1 MLLCVDSMRSVY
13 EYQARPPLADLAPEI
28 EGWHGHRME
37 MHQIRYFLAVADT
50 LNFTRAAEQCHVS
63 QPPLTRAIQHLE
75 EELGGLLLRRERKLT
90 HLTDFGRLIEPHL
103 CQLSADADAT
113 KSTARRFLSLQ
124 EAEIRLGVMC
134 TIGPARFMGFLA
146 DFRGTN
152 PGCGITLVEGVPAR
166 LSDLLLQGELDLAV
180 MAQPEPFSGR
190 LEVLPLYRERFCIAF
205 PTGHRLEQQNRV
217 QISDVVGET
226 YLRRINCE
234 YRDYLAD
241 RLRGDGFAVRVG
253 FQSEREDW
261 IQMMVAA
268 GFGVC
273 FLPEFSPTIPGVWT
287 QPVREPE
294 VVRVVSLASMAGR
307 RFSPAVLAFIRAI
320 RAHNW
325 SRDPNGYCP

>member
-1 MLLCVDSMRSVY
+1 
-13 EYQARPPLADLAPEI
+13 
-28 EGWHGHRME
+28 ME
-37 MHQIRYFLAVADT
+37 MHQVRYFLAVADT

-63 QPPLTRAIQHLE
+63 QPALTRAIQQLE

-103 CQLSADADAT
+103 RQLLADAEAAKT
-113 KSTARRFLSLQ
+113 TAKRFLNLE
-124 EAEIRLGVMC
+124 EAQIRLGVMC
-134 TIGPARFMGFLA
+134 TVGPARFMGFLA
-146 DFRGTN
+146 GFRSAN
-152 PGCGITLVEGVPAR
+152 PGCEITLVEGPVAR
-166 LSDLLLQGELDLAV
+166 LSDLLLEGELDLAV
-180 MAQPEPFSGR
+180 MAQPEPFSDR

-217 QISDVVGET
+217 RISDVAGET

-234 YRDYLAD
+234 YRDYLVD
-241 RLRGDGFAVRVG
+241 RLRERGLATRVG

-273 FLPEFSPTIPGVWT
+273 FLPEFSPTIPGVRARPVT
-287 QPVREPE
+287 QPE
-294 VVRVVSLASMAGR
+294 VVREVSLASMSGR

-320 RAHNW
+320 RAHDW
-325 SRDPNGYCP
+325 SPTAEQS

>member
-1 MLLCVDSMRSVY
+1 MNKKRGQSW
-13 EYQARPPLADLAPEI
+13 ADLAPER
-28 EGWHGHRME
+28 EGGHGHRME
-37 MHQIRYFLAVADT
+37 MHQIRYFLAVADA
-50 LNFTRAAEQCHVS
+50 LNFTRAAEQCSVS
-63 QPPLTRAIQHLE
+63 QPALTRAIQQLE

-103 CQLSADADAT
+103 RQLYADADAA
-113 KSTARRFLSLQ
+113 KSTAKRFLSLQ

-134 TIGPARFMGFLA
+134 TVGPARFMGFLA
-146 DFRGTN
+146 HFHGAN
-152 PGCGITLVEGVPAR
+152 PGCEITLVEGVPAR
-166 LSDLLLQGELDLAV
+166 LAELLLRGELDLAV
-180 MAQPEPFSGR
+180 MAQPEPFSER

-217 QISDVVGET
+217 QISDVAGET

-234 YRDYLAD
+234 YRDYLAE
-241 RLRGDGFAVRVG
+241 RLREQGLATRVG

-273 FLPEFSPTIPGVWT
+273 FLPEFSPTIPGVRT
-287 QPVREPE
+287 QPVSEPE
-294 VVRVVSLASMAGR
+294 VVRVVSLVLMAGR

-320 RAHNW
+320 RAHDW
-325 SRDPNGYCP
+325 SRDPNG